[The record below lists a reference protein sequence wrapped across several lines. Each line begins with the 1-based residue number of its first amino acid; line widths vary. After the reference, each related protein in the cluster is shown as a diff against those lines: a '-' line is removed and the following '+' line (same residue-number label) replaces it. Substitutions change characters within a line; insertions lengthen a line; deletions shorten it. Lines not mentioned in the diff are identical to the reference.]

1 MNLLRKLNPGRTTLI
16 FLLIVL
22 AAAVLRLSYP
32 ADIEFK
38 YDEHFM
44 FERSQKIG
52 VTEPW
57 PALGMASGAG
67 TRNPGMSIWIF
78 VGLARLF
85 SAADPVALARTIQLL
100 GVGAVALLLLIAVR
114 SPKEPDRETW
124 IWTAALAAV
133 NPFAVLFHRKIW
145 AQCALPLLSTI
156 FLIGWLRRDRLWGAF
171 IWGLVGACLGQ
182 IHMSGFY
189 FAGAFFL
196 WTVLFS
202 RYYKSPLR
210 VHWAGWF
217 LGSVIG
223 AIPLAPWIQYLI
235 TSGELPRG
243 LGWSS
248 ILTLSF
254 WRFWVSDPFGLGL
267 SYSLGIRQL
276 YDFFRYPLLG
286 ETPTYLVGFAHL
298 VVLACCGTLFLRAI
312 RRFFVTR
319 TLHWSGDTALALS
332 AAMFGFG
339 FLMTLSRVAIMRH
352 YLIVSFPFEFYWIAR
367 MACNDGV
374 RGRKILAILVGAELI
389 LSSFFLYYIHVNH
402 GAVSGDYWVGYQFQ
416 QK

>member
-1 MNLLRKLNPGRTTLI
+1 MTARRAILFT
-16 FLLIVL
+16 LLIVMV
-22 AAAVLRLSYP
+22 AAVLRLSYP
-32 ADIEFK
+32 SDIEFK

-44 FERSQKIG
+44 FERSQTIG

-85 SAADPVALARTIQLL
+85 SATDPVRLAMAVQCL
-100 GVGAVALLLLIAVR
+100 GVLAVALVLLIALR
-114 SPKEPDRETW
+114 LAKGQDRETW

-145 AQCALPLLSTI
+145 AQCTLPLLSTV
-156 FLIGWLRRDRLWGAF
+156 FLIGWMRRDRFWGAL

-189 FAGAFFL
+189 FSAAFFL
-196 WTVLFS
+196 WTLFFS
-202 RYYKSPLR
+202 HYFKSGIR
-210 VHWAGWF
+210 VNWAAWF
-217 LGSVIG
+217 LGSVLG
-223 AIPLAPWIQYLI
+223 AIPLVPWIQYVF
-235 TSGELPRG
+235 TSGEFPRG

-254 WRFWVSDPFGLGL
+254 WRFWISDPFGLGL
-267 SYSLGIRQL
+267 SYSLGVRQL
-276 YDFFRYPLLG
+276 TDFFRYPLLG

-298 VVLACCGTLFLRAI
+298 AALGCCVYLIVRALLRLFKNKGS
-312 RRFFVTR
+312 RFE
-319 TLHWSGDTALALS
+319 GDSALALS
-332 AAMFGFG
+332 AAMIGFG
-339 FLMTLSRVAIMRH
+339 MLMTLSRVSILRH
-352 YLIVSFPFEFYWIAR
+352 YLIVSFPFEFYWVAR
-367 MACNDGV
+367 MGCTDGV
-374 RGRKILAILVGAELI
+374 RGRKVLATLLGAELA
-389 LSSFFLYYIHVNH
+389 LSSLFLYYIHVNH
-402 GAVSGDYWVGYQFQ
+402 GAVSGDYWIAYQFQ